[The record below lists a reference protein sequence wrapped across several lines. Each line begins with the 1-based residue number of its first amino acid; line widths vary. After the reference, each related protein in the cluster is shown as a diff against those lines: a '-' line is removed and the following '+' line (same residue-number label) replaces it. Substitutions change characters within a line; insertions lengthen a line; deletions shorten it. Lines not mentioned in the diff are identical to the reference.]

1 MRIGEGVE
9 WAVHLCAVLGVVPN
23 GHTLPAARLAEF
35 HDLPPDYLAKHL
47 QALSRA
53 GIVTANRGVSGGYR
67 LAKPAA
73 SITLLDITLALEG
86 SEPAFRCTEIRRR
99 GPCAATPATSKQ
111 LCAIAQAFS
120 VAETQWREAL
130 ASVTVADMIRTAA
143 SESFDKARRRTF
155 QDWLNGAVK

>member
-9 WAVHLCAVLGVVPN
+9 WAVHLCAVLGVVPD
-23 GHTLPAARLAEF
+23 GCTLPGGRLAEF
-35 HDLPPDYLAKHL
+35 HDLPRDYLAKHL

-53 GIVTANRGVSGGYR
+53 GIVTASRGASGGYR
-67 LAKPAA
+67 LAKPPA
-73 SITLLDITLALEG
+73 SITLLDITLAIEG
-86 SEPAFRCTEIRRR
+86 LEPAFRCTEIRRR

-111 LCAIAQAFS
+111 ICAIAQAFA
-120 VAETQWREAL
+120 VAEARWRDAL
-130 ASVTVADMIRTAA
+130 ASVSVADVMRTAA